1 MRNRTILL
9 CMTYSLDFRQKV
21 LKIKA
26 EEKLSLI
33 EVANRFD
40 IGVPTVMRW
49 SKKVEPKP
57 IRQRPAIKIDM
68 EALKKDVE
76 LYPDA
81 YLKERASRFNVSHMS
96 IWFAL
101 KRLNVTCKKNSAAS
115 KSGPRKAFYVLPE
128 D

>member
-1 MRNRTILL
+1 
-9 CMTYSLDFRQKV
+9 MTYSLDFRQKV

-26 EEKLSLI
+26 KEKLSLI
-33 EVANRFD
+33 EVAKRFD
-40 IGVPTVMRW
+40 IGIATVMRW

-57 IRQRPAIKIDM
+57 TRQRPAIKLDM

-101 KRLNVTCKKNSAAS
+101 KRLKVTCKKNSTTS
-115 KSGPRKAFYVLPE
+115 QSRSRKAFYVLPE
-128 D
+128 N